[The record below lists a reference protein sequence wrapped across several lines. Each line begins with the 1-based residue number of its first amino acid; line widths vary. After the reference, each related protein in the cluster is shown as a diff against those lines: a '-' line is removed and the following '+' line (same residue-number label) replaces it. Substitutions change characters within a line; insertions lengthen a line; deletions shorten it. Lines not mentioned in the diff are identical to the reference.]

1 MKVNKYDIPEN
12 YYYIKEHEWILIENA
27 DTAKIGIT
35 DYAQKALREITYF
48 YTGKKGAK
56 AKRMETICK
65 IESVKCVAEIL
76 SPLSAVV
83 LRFNN
88 ALFDDPS
95 IINQDPYGKGW
106 ITIIRPT
113 NLDKELEKLL
123 KPELYAEHIKELTKI
138 DETLLIHRWKKGKEE
153 KRANKRGSK
162 PRH

>member
-1 MKVNKYDIPEN
+1 MKVDTYDIPER
-12 YYYIKEHEWILIENA
+12 YHYTKEHEWILIENA

-48 YTGKKGAK
+48 YVGKKGAEVE
-56 AKRMETICK
+56 RMETICK
-65 IESVKCVAEIL
+65 IESTKCVSEIL
-76 SPLSAVV
+76 SPLSGKV

-88 ALFDDPS
+88 ALFDTPD

-123 KPELYAEHIKELTKI
+123 KPELYADYIKELTKI
-138 DETLLIHRWKKGKEE
+138 DETLLIYRWKKGTEE
-153 KRANKRGSK
+153 KTGK
-162 PRH
+162 

>member
-1 MKVNKYDIPEN
+1 MKVDIYDIPEN
-12 YYYIKEHEWILIENA
+12 FYYIKEHEWILVEDA
-27 DTAKIGIT
+27 DTARIGIT

-48 YTGKKGAK
+48 YAGTKGAK
-56 AKRMETICK
+56 VKRMEIICK
-65 IESVKCVAEIL
+65 IESRKCAAEIL
-76 SPLSAVV
+76 SPLSGVV

-88 ALFDDPS
+88 ALFDDAG

-123 KPELYAEHIKELTKI
+123 KPELYAEYIKELTKI

-153 KRANKRGSK
+153 KTGE
-162 PRH
+162 

>member
-1 MKVNKYDIPEN
+1 MKVNTYDIPER
-12 YYYIKEHEWILIENA
+12 YYYTKEHEWILIENA
-27 DTAKIGIT
+27 DTAKIGVT

-48 YTGKKGAK
+48 YVGKKGAEV
-56 AKRMETICK
+56 KRMETICK
-65 IESVKCVAEIL
+65 IESVKCVSEIL
-76 SPLSAVV
+76 SPLSGLV

-88 ALFDDPS
+88 ALFDTPG

-138 DETLLIHRWKKGKEE
+138 DETLLIYRWKKGTKEKTGE
-153 KRANKRGSK
+153 
-162 PRH
+162 